1 MNSQTTTIQLL
12 SFPRLVVPV
21 TWYVCLYIPTRGPFA
36 SEKSYKTVLRST
48 NSIDRSPSPMPSFID
63 GPTFRSLLRPSTN
76 GRRTTTKISDSGGGG
91 GGGGSSSG
99 GGIFKMFKL
108 MPMLSSGCKMVAL
121 LGKHNSRALL
131 ADHATT
137 VTLFGHRRGRVSLAI
152 HEDTRAP
159 PLFLIELPM
168 LTSAL
173 HREISS
179 GTVKLALESDTRS
192 ARRRLVEEYVWA
204 VYCNGRKAG
213 YAIRRKDASDDER
226 HVLRLLRGVSMGA
239 GVLPA
244 APEKEGGVPAGP
256 DGELTYVRA
265 RVERVVG
272 SKDSEAFYMINPE
285 EGGNGG
291 DNNNGAGGGGGAP
304 ELSIFLVRMK

>member
-1 MNSQTTTIQLL
+1 
-12 SFPRLVVPV
+12 
-21 TWYVCLYIPTRGPFA
+21 
-36 SEKSYKTVLRST
+36 
-48 NSIDRSPSPMPSFID
+48 MPSFID
-63 GPTFRSLLRPSTN
+63 GPTLRALLRPSTN
-76 GRRTTTKISDSGGGG
+76 GRRTKISDSGGGSG
-91 GGGGSSSG
+91 GG
-99 GGIFKMFKL
+99 GGIFKMFKF

-121 LGKHNSRALL
+121 LGKHNRALL

-179 GTVKLALESDTRS
+179 GVVKLALESDTRS

-213 YAIRRKDASDDER
+213 YAIRRKEVSDDER

-285 EGGNGG
+285 EDGNGG
-291 DNNNGAGGGGGAP
+291 SESGAGGYG
-304 ELSIFLVRMK
+304 SVRVCVVNMSWIM

>member
-1 MNSQTTTIQLL
+1 
-12 SFPRLVVPV
+12 
-21 TWYVCLYIPTRGPFA
+21 
-36 SEKSYKTVLRST
+36 
-48 NSIDRSPSPMPSFID
+48 MPSFMD
-63 GPTFRSLLRPSTN
+63 GPTFRALLRPSTN
-76 GRRTTTKISDSGGGG
+76 GRRTKISDSGGGG
-91 GGGGSSSG
+91 GG

-121 LGKHNSRALL
+121 LGKHNRALL

-137 VTLFGHRRGRVSLAI
+137 VTLFGPRRGRVSLAI

-179 GTVKLALESDTRS
+179 GMVKLALESDTRS

-213 YAIRRKDASDDER
+213 YAIRRKEASDDER

-244 APEKEGGVPAGP
+244 APEKEGGAPAAAGP

-285 EGGNGG
+285 EGGNNGGG
-291 DNNNGAGGGGGAP
+291 DGGGAGGGGAP

>member
-1 MNSQTTTIQLL
+1 
-12 SFPRLVVPV
+12 
-21 TWYVCLYIPTRGPFA
+21 
-36 SEKSYKTVLRST
+36 
-48 NSIDRSPSPMPSFID
+48 MPSFID
-63 GPTFRSLLRPSTN
+63 GPTLRSLLRPSTN
-76 GRRTTTKISDSGGGG
+76 GRRTKISDSGSGGRGGG
-91 GGGGSSSG
+91 L
-99 GGIFKMFKL
+99 FKMFKL
-108 MPMLSSGCKMVAL
+108 MPMLSSGCKMVTL
-121 LGKHNSRALL
+121 LGRKNRALL

-137 VTLFGHRRGRVSLAI
+137 VTLFRHRRCRMSLAI

-159 PLFLIELPM
+159 PLFPIELPM
-168 LTSAL
+168 LTSSL

-179 GTVKLALESDTRS
+179 GTVKLALESDTSS

-213 YAIRRKDASDDER
+213 YAIRRKEASDDER

-244 APEKEGGVPAGP
+244 APEKEGGVPDGP
-256 DGELTYVRA
+256 DGDLTYVSA

-285 EGGNGG
+285 EGGTTRGG
-291 DNNNGAGGGGGAP
+291 DTGAGGGGAP

>member
-1 MNSQTTTIQLL
+1 MGIGKTPIAMSMNSPATRPSNFFPVPCRMAGYISSRAPPLL
-12 SFPRLVVPV
+12 QRKA
-21 TWYVCLYIPTRGPFA
+21 TR
-36 SEKSYKTVLRST
+36 RSHFT
-48 NSIDRSPSPMPSFID
+48 SSNSLPKMPSFID
-63 GPTFRSLLRPSTN
+63 GPTLRALLRSSTN
-76 GRRTTTKISDSGGGG
+76 GRRTKISDGGGG
-91 GGGGSSSG
+91 GGG

-121 LGKHNSRALL
+121 LGKHNRALL

-179 GTVKLALESDTRS
+179 GVVKLALESDTRS

-204 VYCNGRKAG
+204 VYCNGRKSG
-213 YAIRRKDASDDER
+213 YAIRRKEASDDER

-244 APEKEGGVPAGP
+244 APEKDGGGAPAGP

-285 EGGNGG
+285 EGGN
-291 DNNNGAGGGGGAP
+291 AGGESGGGAP

>member
-1 MNSQTTTIQLL
+1 
-12 SFPRLVVPV
+12 
-21 TWYVCLYIPTRGPFA
+21 
-36 SEKSYKTVLRST
+36 
-48 NSIDRSPSPMPSFID
+48 MPSFID
-63 GPTFRSLLRPSTN
+63 GPTFRALLRPSTN
-76 GRRTTTKISDSGGGG
+76 GRRTKISDSGGGG
-91 GGGGSSSG
+91 GG

-121 LGKHNSRALL
+121 LGKHNNRALL

-137 VTLFGHRRGRVSLAI
+137 VTLFGPRRGRVSLAI

-179 GTVKLALESDTRS
+179 GALKLALESDTRS

-213 YAIRRKDASDDER
+213 YSIRRKEASDDER

-244 APEKEGGVPAGP
+244 APGPEKEGGVPAGP

-291 DNNNGAGGGGGAP
+291 DNNGGGGGAGGAP